1 MQTRL
6 ATGMLLPTS
15 GHLNV
20 QNARNAEHPQPAS
33 AEQGQHGESVAKQMI
48 HRNHKAFHHAAA
60 KCNEKATATQK
71 IARSTSME
79 LHVALQLLTKT
90 KPKNTT
96 TAFQHSG
103 GSFIGAP
110 VVVFSV
116 IEMHLPISGGAQT
129 AKGFSSSVIRVNAPC
144 SRPRVILKWQP
155 RAGTCQ
161 PCAKIHRLVAFQAAV
176 QVHTPAPPG
185 LCQACKHRTQQRP
198 RTTYSGNDVRRLS
211 NNQSSHN

>member
-60 KCNEKATATQK
+60 KCNEKATATHK

-103 GSFIGAP
+103 CSFIGAP
-110 VVVFSV
+110 VVFLPLSLRCTYRSQGVLRQPRGSPAASSESAPLQPPTSYSQV
-116 IEMHLPISGGAQT
+116 ATSSWHMSTLRQNSLPHSISSSSSSSHSSTTQHLPSLQASDT
-129 AKGFSSSVIRVNAPC
+129 AKATHH
-144 SRPRVILKWQP
+144 ILRK
-155 RAGTCQ
+155 
-161 PCAKIHRLVAFQAAV
+161 
-176 QVHTPAPPG
+176 
-185 LCQACKHRTQQRP
+185 
-198 RTTYSGNDVRRLS
+198 
-211 NNQSSHN
+211 

>member
-1 MQTRL
+1 
-6 ATGMLLPTS
+6 MLLPTS

-90 KPKNTT
+90 KTKKHHNSIST
-96 TAFQHSG
+96 QW
-103 GSFIGAP
+103 
-110 VVVFSV
+110 VFLYWGTCCFSSPV

-129 AKGFSSSVIRVNAPC
+129 AKGFSSSVIRVSAP
-144 SRPRVILKWQP
+144 
-155 RAGTCQ
+155 
-161 PCAKIHRLVAFQAAV
+161 AAAHELFSSGNLELAHV
-176 QVHTPAPPG
+176 NPAPKFI
-185 LCQACKHRTQQRP
+185 A
-198 RTTYSGNDVRRLS
+198 S
-211 NNQSSHN
+211 